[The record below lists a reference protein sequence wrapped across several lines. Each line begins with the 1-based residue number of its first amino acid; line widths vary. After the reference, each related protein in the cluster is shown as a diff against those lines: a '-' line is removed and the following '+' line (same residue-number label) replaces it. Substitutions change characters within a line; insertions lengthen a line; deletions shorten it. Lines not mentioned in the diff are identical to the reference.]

1 MEYLWY
7 IAVGDQKVQNLN
19 MWELFLS
26 LNWWSWQKM
35 DKAKPNTK
43 LKQILH
49 WLFTWGAFTLHLQA
63 LSNWNWF
70 IGPNYFYFHKND
82 HLKYVLAIYNCCNL
96 LSYLYLFFCAYWL
109 ETWWVNLKDKNHNI
123 SSLPFKET
131 WHNGSLYFYRMGKD
145 LCKNSSYLWTV

>member
-1 MEYLWY
+1 VTRKYKTLTRENFFSLW
-7 IAVGDQKVQNLN
+7 IDGRK
-19 MWELFLS
+19 
-26 LNWWSWQKM
+26 WQKM

-49 WLFTWGAFTLHLQA
+49 WFFTSERHLLYTCKHCQIETD
-63 LSNWNWF
+63 LLDQ
-70 IGPNYFYFHKND
+70 IIFYFHKND

-109 ETWWVNLKDKNHNI
+109 ETWWVNLKDKNQNI

-131 WHNGSLYFYRMGKD
+131 WHNASLYFYRMGKD
-145 LCKNSSYLWTV
+145 LCKNSLLFVNSIVKR